1 MGIIIPRPA
10 MRSKERRQIEENHHE
25 LTNKYILEGLPR
37 DEASAKAR
45 EDMRARIVRK
55 VC

>member
-1 MGIIIPRPA
+1 
-10 MRSKERRQIEENHHE
+10 MRGRERRQIEENLKHHHE

-45 EDMRARIVRK
+45 EDMRARIVRQK
-55 VC
+55 G